1 MPVTR
6 LLLALAGQPTGE
18 SNPYGGMIMMT
29 LIFMIFYFVLIQPMK
44 SKQRKLEELVRQL
57 KSGDKV
63 ILSGGIFGTI
73 VGVDDDAFQVRID
86 DKTRIKVLKSSV
98 SALQET
104 PTEKTEK

>member
-1 MPVTR
+1 
-6 LLLALAGQPTGE
+6 
-18 SNPYGGMIMMT
+18 MIMMT

-44 SKQRKLEELVRQL
+44 SKQRKLEDLVRQL

-98 SALQET
+98 TALQET